1 MENYNDWDLIKELQ
15 KRGWNTEL
23 LFCRDDVQT
32 QLNNIN
38 EDREA
43 EGKEPLVL
51 TDDDKENILESLSYE
66 WHCERMNEEIY
77 GKVLDFIDE

>member
-1 MENYNDWDLIKELQ
+1 MENYSDWDLITELQ

-23 LFCRDDVQT
+23 LFCKADVQI
-32 QLNNIN
+32 QLESIN

-77 GKVLDFIDE
+77 GKVLEFIEE